1 MDRETTMDD
10 FDRGFD
16 NMMSSALEY
25 EILTRQGKPIP
36 RELQDRLDESRDWLN
51 GLSDSDYNRLIH

>member
-1 MDRETTMDD
+1 MIKMDD

-25 EILTRQGKPIP
+25 EILTRQGKAIP
-36 RELQDRLDESRDWLN
+36 RELQDRLDESREWLN
-51 GLSDSDYNRLIH
+51 GLSDYDYSRLIH